1 MDDLSTVFYII
12 IGIIYFIYSAIK
24 KGKPKNIPRQQ
35 PGSPVQDELDQ
46 GNEAATGEEMPRRPS
61 FEDLLREFTQE
72 EPPAAPKEVVEET
85 TYETYEEPVNTYVPD
100 TTYPTYQEEKKAPS
114 IYDEYQNIQ
123 VTEEDI
129 VRRPL
134 FKASEADE
142 APVNKFGAELR
153 EMLKNR
159 DGLKKAIIINE
170 ILKPKYF

>member
-24 KGKPKNIPRQQ
+24 KGKSKNIPRNQ
-35 PGSPVQDELDQ
+35 PGSPVPDEFDQ
-46 GNEAATGEEMPRRPS
+46 GTEESTGGQMPKRPS

-72 EPPAAPKEVVEET
+72 EPPAAPKEVIEE
-85 TYETYEEPVNTYVPD
+85 TYETYEEPVHTYVPD
-100 TTYPTYQEEKKAPS
+100 TTYQEEKKAPS
-114 IYDEYQNIQ
+114 IYDAYQNIQ

-134 FKASEADE
+134 FKANDADE
-142 APVNKFGAELR
+142 ARVSKYGAEIR
-153 EMLKNR
+153 KMLK
-159 DGLKKAIIINE
+159 DPEGLKKAVIINE